1 MATKPDNSFRQIPIE
16 QITPDPNQPRKYF
29 DAESLQEL
37 SESIRQKGVLQPII
51 VQDGENGK
59 ILLVAGERR
68 YRAAKMA
75 GLKKIPAMIT
85 DGNPAEIA
93 LIENLQREDLSPI
106 EEAEALDRM
115 IKERKY
121 KHEQAAK
128 IIGKGRST
136 VTEILKL
143 TRLPEKIKE
152 ECRQN
157 KGYSRRLLIEVAKQG
172 SEEKMFDL
180 FEKIKKN
187 ELNSSDV
194 RKITRKNP
202 GWREKPAIISS
213 KAKTLNDSL
222 TKLDVSKLSE
232 DEHQKMI
239 KELGQL
245 KISID
250 KVLSV

>member
-29 DAESLQEL
+29 DSKSLQEL
-37 SESIRQKGVLQPII
+37 SESIKQKGVLQPII

-85 DGNPAEIA
+85 DGDPAEIA
-93 LIENLQREDLSPI
+93 LIENLQREDLSPV

-115 IKERKY
+115 VKERKY

-143 TRLPEKIKE
+143 TKLPEKIKN
-152 ECRQN
+152 ECRQT
-157 KGYSRRLLIEVAKQG
+157 KGYSRRLLIEVAKQD

-180 FEKIKKN
+180 FEKVKKN

-202 GWREKPAIISS
+202 GWRQKPDIISG

-222 TKLDVSKLSE
+222 TRLDLSKLSE
-232 DEHQKMI
+232 DEHQKMV
-239 KELGQL
+239 KELEQL
-245 KISID
+245 KINID
-250 KVLSV
+250 KVLSN